1 MLQDTPDFI
10 NILLLRVNLFTFE
23 RNSTRISLYIDNI
36 QLFMVPKSYRDLY
49 TIKSDF
55 IVFNSILW
63 TLRWWSKSMLI
74 YQFNISIEYMGKFY
88 CCSIFFKAKKQIF
101 QYNSKNIL
109 TDNILRTIKNSK
121 TFGQHLPKNIY
132 F

>member
-55 IVFNSILW
+55 IVFNSIL
-63 TLRWWSKSMLI
+63 
-74 YQFNISIEYMGKFY
+74 
-88 CCSIFFKAKKQIF
+88 
-101 QYNSKNIL
+101 
-109 TDNILRTIKNSK
+109 
-121 TFGQHLPKNIY
+121 
-132 F
+132 